1 VRWEDFNKIKQ
12 SGFNVVR
19 IPVGYWAYDTLGSPY
34 VSGANVYIDAAVDWA
49 RSLGLKIIVDLH
61 GAPGSQVR
69 TKAAQPSFECH

>member
-1 VRWEDFNKIKQ
+1 MIST

-34 VSGANVYIDAAVDWA
+34 VSGAGVYIDAAVDWA

-61 GAPGSQVR
+61 GAPGSQVSIASFLDLSHVSL
-69 TKAAQPSFECH
+69 TK